1 MQRVKK
7 KINNMGIINKCRKMK
22 KDKKKG
28 TTVITIGYC
37 PSVVSKGS
45 HTDKAEGHV
54 VLLGTAGQEGGGETY
69 CTSVSSSGGSRRF
82 RAVVVLCVCVCV
94 LFAQVALHCVSQC
107 ILWPCV
113 FGCLTWPRIARYHFS
128 NNLIMYFLKMR
139 CSTTT
144 SIQFSLFVALNH
156 RCSLKGLNRPYIYD
170 TPLTLAPHRER
181 TNSLN

>member
-1 MQRVKK
+1 MIKNVKQKFEKNKCKGLK

-28 TTVITIGYC
+28 TTVITIGDC

-69 CTSVSSSGGSRRF
+69 CTSVSSSGGYRRF

-94 LFAQVALHCVSQC
+94 CCLPK
-107 ILWPCV
+107 WP
-113 FGCLTWPRIARYHFS
+113 
-128 NNLIMYFLKMR
+128 
-139 CSTTT
+139 
-144 SIQFSLFVALNH
+144 SIV
-156 RCSLKGLNRPYIYD
+156 
-170 TPLTLAPHRER
+170 
-181 TNSLN
+181 